1 MVKLSSHLHQWRQN
15 ITISVAFDA
24 IDDKYVDKG
33 TVVTYGAITAID
45 TILDIVAIETYL
57 FLAIATMLLSF

>member
-1 MVKLSSHLHQWRQN
+1 MPVTTNMSTK
-15 ITISVAFDA
+15 A
-24 IDDKYVDKG
+24 IG

-57 FLAIATMLLSF
+57 FLAIATILVSF